1 MAILNKGQTFSDG
14 EQVTSTKLN
23 TAVDGATFAAGAV
36 DDVST
41 QLSGGAIIVKDGG
54 VTTAKIADD
63 GVTTAKIADS
73 NITTS
78 KIADNNV
85 ITSKIADSNVTTAKI
100 TDSGVTTTK
109 IADDAVTTSKI
120 ADSGVTTAKIADS
133 NVTTAKIAD
142 SNITTA
148 KIANDNVTTSK
159 IANNN
164 VTTSKIANSNI
175 TTEKIANSNVT
186 KGKIEN
192 VANMKVLGNTSGSSA
207 APQEVSILDEDNMSS
222 NSNTAIPT
230 QQSVKSYV
238 GNNSITKTNGTAPY
252 YGCRAWGTYN
262 GQTNTLKGNGNISS
276 VSRTGTGYYTV
287 YFSTQMTSSNYAVTI
302 GSSADGSFGTAYNSN
317 MRVYDKTTSSFKL
330 EVEGSGPSGGKSNQA
345 EISFAVFA

>member
-23 TAVDGATFAAGAV
+23 TAVDGATFASGAV

-63 GVTTAKIADS
+63 GVTTAKIEDDAVTTAKIADS
-73 NITTS
+73 GVTTT

-120 ADSGVTTAKIADS
+120 ADSSITTL
-133 NVTTAKIAD
+133 KIAD

-148 KIANDNVTTSK
+148 K

-175 TTEKIANSNVT
+175 TTSKIADSGITLQKLATSVKDALYPVGSIYTNATNSANPSTLIGFGTWAAFGAGRVLVGIDGSQSEFNSIGETGGSKTHTLTTSQIPSHNHNIISTGQYFKSDGSTGGGSNVWT
-186 KGKIEN
+186 TQSNG
-192 VANMKVLGNTSGSSA
+192 GSNLTGSTGGGQA
-207 APQEVSILDEDNMSS
+207 HNNLQPYIVVYMWKR
-222 NSNTAIPT
+222 TA
-230 QQSVKSYV
+230 
-238 GNNSITKTNGTAPY
+238 
-252 YGCRAWGTYN
+252 
-262 GQTNTLKGNGNISS
+262 
-276 VSRTGTGYYTV
+276 
-287 YFSTQMTSSNYAVTI
+287 
-302 GSSADGSFGTAYNSN
+302 
-317 MRVYDKTTSSFKL
+317 
-330 EVEGSGPSGGKSNQA
+330 
-345 EISFAVFA
+345 